1 MKKAL
6 LKLMFLLA
14 VLCLFNIDSYGQLKK
29 TGTVEKVK
37 LFHNGSVPLCKSI
50 LNDPSIEIY
59 SVVLSNWSSLYD
71 DIVLYLGTKD
81 ELIKNLSDL
90 SLALKDG
97 KKGENSMIFITEGQS
112 ASGVMTHSRDAN
124 TQAIFSLRG
133 KPENMYGKKQAEI
146 YKNDELY
153 QLMMALGIEND
164 VEDLKYSKIVIATD
178 ADNDGFHIRNLVLTF
193 FLSFFEELITSGRI
207 YILETPLFRV
217 RNKKENIYCY
227 TETRNK
233 CNIIVTLRN

>member
-6 LKLMFLLA
+6 LKLMFLFA

-71 DIVLYLGTKD
+71 DIVLCLGTKD

-97 KKGENSMIFITEGQS
+97 EKGDVYEFSAWGQDYHLS
-112 ASGVMTHSRDAN
+112 YHKVLGDVCFKVRHTYSTNDD
-124 TQAIFSLRG
+124 
-133 KPENMYGKKQAEI
+133 YGNF
-146 YKNDELY
+146 YKTTID
-153 QLMMALGIEND
+153 D
-164 VEDLKYSKIVIATD
+164 
-178 ADNDGFHIRNLVLTF
+178 
-193 FLSFFEELITSGRI
+193 
-207 YILETPLFRV
+207 ILEYIQNNNNPS
-217 RNKKENIYCY
+217 K
-227 TETRNK
+227 
-233 CNIIVTLRN
+233 